1 MQMPICLTIRKGLAM
16 KSNNNSKQNPSNKRQ
31 GQYKYKAT
39 QQETIFF
46 FLQDKVATNR
56 MIAKATGILPR
67 SICRHKRDLELSG
80 LLAEVKKDYCKV
92 TNKLAWYIT
101 TDIDKFPSQTPIF
114 DDE

>member
-1 MQMPICLTIRKGLAM
+1 MENQHNSP
-16 KSNNNSKQNPSNKRQ
+16 NNSQ

-39 QQETIFF
+39 QLETIFF
-46 FLQDKVATNR
+46 FLQEKVATNR
-56 MIAKATGILPR
+56 MIAKATGIPTR

-80 LLAEVKKDYCKV
+80 LLAEVRKDYCKV